1 MKRMISCIATLL
13 FGVAALYFIV
23 LPAGNART
31 MRNVLALQDAPLKK
45 ELPKQVVLDK
55 DSQSDKY
62 GEVAFNHETHST
74 KNYTVDGKG
83 TIACTVCHHT
93 DQPAAGLKPPLKT
106 SERKVALTLEAL
118 KAPDALGVKT
128 CRACHL
134 QSGDD
139 SKEIP
144 SVTYEGKPAATKLNN
159 EIAYHLNCNTCH
171 DAAIKTRPDLKA
183 KIPGTNDCTKCH
195 KPVE

>member
-1 MKRMISCIATLL
+1 MKRTISCIATLI
-13 FGVAALYFIV
+13 FAVAAAYFIV
-23 LPAGNART
+23 LPSGNARS
-31 MRNVLALQDAPLKK
+31 VSGLQDAPLKK
-45 ELPKQVVLDK
+45 DLPKEVVLDK

-74 KNYTVDGKG
+74 KNYTADGKAM
-83 TIACTVCHHT
+83 IACTVCHHT
-93 DQPAAGLKPPLKT
+93 DQPAAAMKPPLKT

-128 CRACHL
+128 CRSCHL
-134 QSGDD
+134 QAGDD

-144 SVTYEGKPAATKLNN
+144 SVAYEGKPAPTKLNN

-171 DAAIKTRPDLKA
+171 DAAIAARPVLKG